1 MDDKTVEMDVKTV
14 EGIPSI
20 DLNEIRKRIFGK
32 VKVDG
37 SFKRSTGVVFK
48 DRNDNLYRGIIYF
61 SNAFTDYNLNLNDTV
76 KIGSNGLALNKP
88 GTMSIPVIDIN
99 ETTLERIPTE
109 SVGPENAKVLGM
121 TNIDNIQGDF
131 NKDMNGFVL
140 FDSNDKI
147 HPVPIRF
154 KQKTISDFEPVIT
167 PITPEAIIDELPQQ
181 SESTEFNDKLKKLSD
196 IAEKSKVILEGSK
209 IKDAIEKAL
218 SKDTQSN
225 LEARYESLKESIKA
239 PVEKLNKQFTDSL
252 EKIAKVHNAGI
263 SALIEKTSKAALET
277 RRKYKNILNKTRSAI
292 KDRLSGKSMGVLG
305 SLKSSKLQNLEKS
318 LGKDEA
324 ELDVE
329 IKLAERYTIVK
340 RKLNDW
346 CESSS
351 DKTISNDK
359 TKVQFLEE
367 AQIETIVEAIPL
379 TNVDTVCKQFIYE
392 LNYNIMSLIAN
403 LLYIVCNHL
412 KNAAKSRIPQNVNF
426 LYGVLSEYVKYIT
439 QSSRY
444 ENNNPGEEEVEKL
457 TGDVD
462 TTIENFINFTDN
474 TGHFT
479 SMKLHDIRN
488 KLLDLLDTK
497 TPESDNSSDK
507 GSSSSNT
514 RIINN
519 GKYEGRHKR
528 LRETQVDFD
537 YKNNFLR
544 PVIDDIRKRVL
555 ELIPDIKSGQI
566 LLTTHRKQP
575 RSLFFKERD
584 LEKHYYLDVDGTVK
598 KIGSN
603 MTYKLAI
610 NDDGSIPPQLKQLG
624 SVKSV
629 SIVSKSD
636 LSKVSMSDVKPSQS
650 KSANIPFYD
659 STFTNESRTSSLVL
673 TAPYQSNLTTEGA
686 QSAPAP
692 APAPKGK
699 SKNRAVGF
707 LTSLGKGVLN
717 RFGART
723 SSKNRP
729 SEGGAGGRRRTR
741 KFRKNKTHKR
751 R

>member
-1 MDDKTVEMDVKTV
+1 MDDNTV
-14 EGIPSI
+14 EGIPTI
-20 DLNEIRKRIFGK
+20 DLNGIRDRIFGK
-32 VKVDG
+32 VRDKN

-48 DRNDNLYRGIIYF
+48 DRNDNLYRGIINF
-61 SNAFTDYNLNLNDTV
+61 SAGFTDYNLNLSNTV

-99 ETTLERIPTE
+99 EATLESIPIETVE
-109 SVGPENAKVLGM
+109 PENAKVLGM

-140 FDSNDKI
+140 FDSSDKI

-154 KQKTISDFEPVIT
+154 KQETISDFVPVTT

-181 SESTEFNDKLKKLSD
+181 SESTEFNDKLNKLRD
-196 IAEKSKVILEGSK
+196 IEKNEAVVLEGSK
-209 IKDAIEKAL
+209 IKDAIVKVL
-218 SKDTQSN
+218 SKNTQSN
-225 LEARYESLKESIKA
+225 LKARYESLKQSIKA

-277 RRKYKNILNKTRSAI
+277 RRKYKNILNKTQSAS
-292 KDRLSGKSMGVLG
+292 KDRLFGKSSGVLG
-305 SLKSSKLQNLEKS
+305 SLRSSKLQNLEKS

-340 RKLNDW
+340 RKLNAW
-346 CESSS
+346 CESSL
-351 DKTISNDK
+351 DKTISDNK

-392 LNYNIMSLIAN
+392 LNYNIMSLIAS
-403 LLYIVCNHL
+403 LLHIVCNHL
-412 KNAAKSRIPQNVNF
+412 KNAADSEITKNVKF

-444 ENNNPGEEEVEKL
+444 ENNNPGEKDVETLTIDVEE
-457 TGDVD
+457 
-462 TTIENFINFTDN
+462 TIDNFINFKDN

-507 GSSSSNT
+507 GSISSNT
-514 RIINN
+514 SISSNGNN
-519 GKYEGRHKR
+519 YKYMNR
-528 LRETQVDFD
+528 LQKSNDNTTNFD
-537 YKNNFLR
+537 KKNNLLR

-575 RSLFFKERD
+575 RSRFFKERD

-624 SVKSV
+624 SAKTPSTV
-629 SIVSKSD
+629 SNSD
-636 LSKVSMSDVKPSQS
+636 LSEVPTRDVYPPQS
-650 KSANIPFYD
+650 ESATSSFFASPF
-659 STFTNESRTSSLVL
+659 SNESRTPSIVLKAPSPSVL
-673 TAPYQSNLTTEGA
+673 TTTGS

-692 APAPKGK
+692 APAPKRTFESRFSGFTK
-699 SKNRAVGF
+699 SVARNLR
-707 LTSLGKGVLN
+707 L
-717 RFGART
+717 RT

-729 SEGGAGGRRRTR
+729 SDGVAGGRRRTR